1 MKRKGKLARH
11 VIEGVWSG
19 YTSSQSHV
27 VHREVSTS
35 RALIEWARETYA
47 ISFTDGTSLNLSVR
61 PCKPRERVIEK
72 HGYTSLIR
80 DCHYYN
86 VTSVA
91 ELGDAKRRRALLQS
105 QQQGISC

>member
-1 MKRKGKLARH
+1 MKRLKGRLARH

-19 YTSSQSHV
+19 YTSAQSHV

-35 RALIEWARETYA
+35 RALIEWAQRTHA
-47 ISFTDGTSLNLSVR
+47 IAFTDGAYLHLNAW

-91 ELGDAKRRRALLQS
+91 ELGDAKKRLREQLQAAK
-105 QQQGISC
+105 